1 MFLFASLHFSS
12 YDLSRINF
20 PGINMLTEFEK
31 FIATLNQMTLKGI
44 VTLTLL
50 VALVALIQL

>member
-1 MFLFASLHFSS
+1 MFASLHFSS